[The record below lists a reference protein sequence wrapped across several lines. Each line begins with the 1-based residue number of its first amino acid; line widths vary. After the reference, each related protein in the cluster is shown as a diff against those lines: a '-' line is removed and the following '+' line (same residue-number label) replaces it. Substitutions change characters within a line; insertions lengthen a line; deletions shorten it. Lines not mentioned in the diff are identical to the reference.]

1 MHHAYLHLAR
11 GVENCLLILLLQ
23 FVSFYINTYNTYS
36 EQEHMLLLTSC
47 QQTCMTYTI
56 DVCTV
61 KKLVMMDRGT
71 V

>member
-1 MHHAYLHLAR
+1 MHHAYLRLVR

-23 FVSFYINTYNTYS
+23 FVSFYINTYS
-36 EQEHMLLLTSC
+36 EQEHMLPLTSC

-61 KKLVMMDRGT
+61 KKLMMDRGT